1 MMVQTTAQRLN
12 ALQDKLLTEQFVH
25 NTGLGNEVGFYIFD
39 YAPQDEL
46 LVRARVPEIQQYTEK
61 QLQVRVQ
68 NFDLFTIVLQFFEA
82 RGYMEKNFQME
93 AKRGSTILFER
104 MQKAL
109 KLATNRDEL
118 VSYIAANY
126 DPAAI
131 IFLTGVGKA
140 YPIVRSH
147 NLLNSLQP
155 LITQMPLVLF
165 YPGTYSYNKLKL
177 FDQLSDDHYY
187 RAFRIVGD

>member
-1 MMVQTTAQRLN
+1 MAQTTAQRLN

-25 NTGLGNEVGFYIFD
+25 NMGLGNEVGFYIFD

-46 LVRARVPEIQQYTEK
+46 LVRARVPEIRRYTEK
-61 QLQVRVQ
+61 QLQVKVQ

-82 RGYMEKNFQME
+82 RGYMDKNFQME
-93 AKRGSTILFER
+93 AKRGSAILFER

-118 VSYIAANY
+118 VSYIATHY
-126 DPAAI
+126 DPNAI

>member
-1 MMVQTTAQRLN
+1 MAQTTAQRLN

-25 NTGLGNEVGFYIFD
+25 NMGLGNEVGFYIFD

-46 LVRARVPEIQQYTEK
+46 LVRTRVPEIRRYTEK
-61 QLQVRVQ
+61 QLQVKVQ

-82 RGYMEKNFQME
+82 RGYMDKNFQME
-93 AKRGSTILFER
+93 AKRGSAILFER

-118 VSYIAANY
+118 VSYIATHY
-126 DPAAI
+126 DPNAI

>member
-1 MMVQTTAQRLN
+1 MRTTAQRLN
-12 ALQDKLLTEQFVH
+12 ALQDKLLAEQFVH

-39 YAPQDEL
+39 YVPQDEL
-46 LVRARVPEIQQYTEK
+46 LVRARIVEIQQYTEK
-61 QLQVRVQ
+61 RLQVKIQ
-68 NFDLFTIVLQFFEA
+68 NFDLFKIVLQFFES
-82 RGYMEKNFQME
+82 RGYMDKNFQME
-93 AKRGSTILFER
+93 AKRGSAILFER

-118 VSYIAANY
+118 VGYITAHY
-126 DPAAI
+126 DPNAI
-131 IFLTGVGKA
+131 IFLTGVGTA

-147 NLLNSLQP
+147 NLLNNLQP

-177 FDQLSDDHYY
+177 FDQLDDDHYY

>member
-1 MMVQTTAQRLN
+1 M
-12 ALQDKLLTEQFVH
+12 
-25 NTGLGNEVGFYIFD
+25 GLGNEVGFYIFD

-46 LVRARVPEIQQYTEK
+46 LVRARVPEIRRYTEK
-61 QLQVRVQ
+61 QLQVKVQ

-82 RGYMEKNFQME
+82 RGYMDKNFQME
-93 AKRGSTILFER
+93 AKRGSAILFER

-118 VSYIAANY
+118 VSYIATHY
-126 DPAAI
+126 DPNAI

>member
-1 MMVQTTAQRLN
+1 MVQTTAQRLN
-12 ALQDKLLTEQFVH
+12 MLQDKLLAAQFVH
-25 NTGLGNEVGFYIFD
+25 GTGLGNEVGFYIFD

-46 LVRARVPEIQQYTEK
+46 LVRARIPEIQQYTEK
-61 QLQVRVQ
+61 QLQIKVQ

-93 AKRGSTILFER
+93 AKRGSAILFER

-118 VSYIAANY
+118 VGYIAAHY
-126 DPAAI
+126 DPNAL

-155 LITQMPLVLF
+155 VITQMPLVLF

-177 FDQLSDDHYY
+177 FDELSDDHYY